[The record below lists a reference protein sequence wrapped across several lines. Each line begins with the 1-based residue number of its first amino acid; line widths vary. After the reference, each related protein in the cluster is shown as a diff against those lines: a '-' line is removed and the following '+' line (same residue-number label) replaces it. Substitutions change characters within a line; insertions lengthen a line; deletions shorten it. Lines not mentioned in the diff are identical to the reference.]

1 MWKNKIYHIKY
12 SLLINGLK
20 QLAQHRLLMPGFFKK
35 NLFNNVKILFFLFL
49 NIAVFCGFA
58 IVLLAGPKFA
68 QGDFVP
74 AAMEPTIGS
83 ISHNYHINLD
93 QPTIAKGYTVSAFNT
108 KTSGLKLS
116 LVPEILGEATGVDME
131 LLDEN
136 MEMPWQVERISEI
149 YQFEFLNKQAYDNHK
164 PFYIQL
170 AYNERENT
178 EENLLNCYKQVF
190 FYDKNYSAWRP
201 LPTQDY
207 PKEKFVRSLIHLPFA
222 RIAVFSYPDVL
233 TSGMASWYA
242 YRGGNFTASP
252 DFPKSSRL
260 RVYNLENNS
269 FVDVE
274 VNDYGPDRGLHPD
287 RAVDLDKVAFSK
299 LAPARQG
306 TISVKVEPLY
316 IAAKSGKV
324 LGIGEH
330 GAMLKPSA
338 AAKSAV
344 IMSEGSGEVLFEK
357 NATST
362 LPIAS
367 LTKLVAVKTF
377 LDTRPSLDKVVAY
390 SIQDEEYNYE
400 YCAKWE
406 SARLKVQDGDTMT
419 IEDLLYASLVGSANN
434 AIETLVRVSGLPRNE
449 FIKKMNEFAF
459 EYGAVSTSF
468 IEPTG
473 LSPENVSSA
482 MDYAVITKEI
492 FTHPIIQKASTMA
505 EYKFS
510 TINTKENHRIRNTNQ
525 LISTNNFNIT
535 GSKTGYLDE
544 AGYCLMIRAKNG
556 NGEQVI
562 AVILGA
568 GTREQSFSETE
579 ELLKYGLKQ

>member
-1 MWKNKIYHIKY
+1 MWK
-12 SLLINGLK
+12 
-20 QLAQHRLLMPGFFKK
+20 KK
-35 NLFNNVKILFFLFL
+35 AKILYFLLL
-49 NIAVFCGFA
+49 NIAVLCGLTL
-58 IVLLAGPKFA
+58 VLL
-68 QGDFVP
+68 GDPGSALGDSVQ
-74 AAMEPTIGS
+74 ADNNPTIDS
-83 ISHNYHINLD
+83 ISHSYHINLD
-93 QPTIAKGYTVSAFNT
+93 QATIAKGYTVSAFNT
-108 KTSGLKLS
+108 RTSGLKLS
-116 LVPEILGEATGVDME
+116 LVPEILGEQTGVDMA

-136 MEMPWQVERISEI
+136 MEMPWQVERVSEI

-170 AYNERENT
+170 AYDEREAE
-178 EENLLNCYKQVF
+178 EENLLNCYKQIF

-201 LPTQDY
+201 LPTKDY
-207 PKEKFVRSLIHLPFA
+207 PEEKFVRSLIHLPFA
-222 RIAVFSYPDVL
+222 RIAVFSYPNIL
-233 TSGMASWYA
+233 TSGKASWYA
-242 YRGGNFTASP
+242 YKGGNFTASP
-252 DFPKSSRL
+252 DFPKGSRL
-260 RVYNLENNS
+260 RVYNLENNT

-287 RAVDLDKVAFSK
+287 RAVDLDKVAFSR
-299 LAPARQG
+299 LAPAWQG
-306 TISVKVEPLY
+306 TIAVKVEPLY
-316 IAAKSGKV
+316 IASASGKV
-324 LGIGEH
+324 LGIGGQ
-330 GAMLKPSA
+330 GALPKPSA

-344 IMSEGSGEVLFEK
+344 IMSEGSGEILFEK

-367 LTKLVAVKTF
+367 LTKLAAIKTF
-377 LDTRPSLDKVVAY
+377 LDTRPSLDRVVAY
-390 SIQDEEYNYE
+390 NVQDEEYNYE

-406 SARLKVQDGDTMT
+406 SARLKVRDGDTMT

-434 AIETLVRVSGLPRNE
+434 AIETLVRVSGLPRDE
-449 FIKKMNEFAF
+449 FIKKMNEFALK
-459 EYGAVSTSF
+459 YGAVSTNF

-473 LSPENVSSA
+473 LSARNVSSA

-510 TINTKENHRIRNTNQ
+510 TINTKENHTIRNTNQ

-535 GSKTGYLDE
+535 GSKTGYLEE
-544 AGYCLMIRAKNG
+544 AGYCLMTRAKNG

-568 GTREQSFSETE
+568 DTREQSFSETE
-579 ELLKYGLKQ
+579 ELLKYGLRKFEIGN